1 VSFLNLSRLGKF
13 FPFFYDLWLVVRR
26 CLISFYRLLLLVCVC
41 LVRAFLFPL
50 FSSSMPSVFLLFS
63 YFVVLLC
70 VFFLVIRVLSRCR
83 FDSWLCVNSCVCVC
97 VCVFLSV
104 FYYLLASYI
113 SWGVVFFVGGGGLYC
128 FVCLGSVAVS
138 MMCCL
143 LPGRASMACF
153 ELRSGIGFTFGDLG
167 GHR

>member
-1 VSFLNLSRLGKF
+1 MSFLNLSRLGKF

-97 VCVFLSV
+97 VCLPQCV
-104 FYYLLASYI
+104 
-113 SWGVVFFVGGGGLYC
+113 
-128 FVCLGSVAVS
+128 
-138 MMCCL
+138 L
-143 LPGRASMACF
+143 LPACELYFMGRRVFCWGRWALLLRVLGVRCGFYDVLPASRACVDG
-153 ELRSGIGFTFGDLG
+153 LL
-167 GHR
+167 